1 MLSTNTL
8 SVFIIHHHQNGICN
22 KNLRLIQDIMP
33 VSNPS
38 AKEYKKVCNDFPNI
52 AILTK
57 SATPGEVQSTLYH
70 VTVGNKYLGESV
82 VVSNLAEDLDS
93 PSVVSIKMEI
103 AFSAEGENI
112 RLPIT
117 EFLLRTAAGNLARSK
132 KQRD

>member
-1 MLSTNTL
+1 MREWAGR
-8 SVFIIHHHQNGICN
+8 Q
-22 KNLRLIQDIMP
+22 K
-33 VSNPS
+33 
-38 AKEYKKVCNDFPNI
+38 YKKVCDDFPNI
-52 AILTK
+52 VILTK

-70 VTVGNKYLGESV
+70 ATVGNKYLGESV

-117 EFLLRTAAGNLARSK
+117 EFLLRTAAGKLARSK